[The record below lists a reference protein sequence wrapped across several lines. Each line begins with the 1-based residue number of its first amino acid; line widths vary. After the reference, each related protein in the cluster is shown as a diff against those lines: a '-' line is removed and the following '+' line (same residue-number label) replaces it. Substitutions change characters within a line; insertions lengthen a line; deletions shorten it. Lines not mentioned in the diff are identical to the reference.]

1 MIAQLDLDINT
12 YSKAEIDEKIA
23 NVEVDAYTKSETDA
37 LLGGKANSNSVYTK
51 TESDNKYLT
60 AQDVS

>member
-12 YSKAEIDEKIA
+12 YSKAEIDAKIG
-23 NVEVDAYTKSETDA
+23 NAYTKSETDT
-37 LLGGKANSNSVYTK
+37 LLSGKADSNSVYTK

-60 AQDVS
+60 DQDIS